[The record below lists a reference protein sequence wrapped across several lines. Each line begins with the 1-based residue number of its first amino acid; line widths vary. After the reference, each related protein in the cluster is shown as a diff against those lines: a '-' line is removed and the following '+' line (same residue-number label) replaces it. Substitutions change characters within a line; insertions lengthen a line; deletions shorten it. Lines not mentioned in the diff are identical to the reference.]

1 MGNWTMRHLDW
12 PVERLRTPWACCAL
26 MGILALGGCG
36 SPPQVFHEEQ
46 TYKTIDALWT
56 ALSTK
61 RSDLLEATAADL
73 NRLNAEGKLS
83 PEGLA
88 ALSPIL
94 EKARRSEWQP
104 AMVDL
109 KAFIQGQRR
118 EQR

>member
-1 MGNWTMRHLDW
+1 MWNPLWRRSGPGKGRS
-12 PVERLRTPWACCAL
+12 RTQCLGVTLLLACV
-26 MGILALGGCG
+26 LGGCG
-36 SPPQVFHEEQ
+36 SPPQVFHDEQ

-56 ALSTK
+56 ALST
-61 RSDLLEATAADL
+61 RRRDLLESTSAEL
-73 NRLNAEGKLS
+73 SRLNSAGKLS

-88 ALSPIL
+88 ALTPIL
-94 EKARRSEWQP
+94 EKARRDEWQP